1 MGMVRLEIHGNLT
14 RDPEKGETRNGR
26 PVTNFTVACNQ
37 YRGKDNPDKTFY
49 VRVSAF
55 GALADTVAA
64 CFKKGQGI
72 ICWGPADLHAWNDRN
87 DNTARAAFEMT
98 LDEWDFAGS
107 VRRDDGDG
115 EAAAAPE
122 TAPERPAEM
131 VESDDDE
138 LPF

>member
-64 CFKKGQGI
+64 HFRKGQGI

-98 LDEWDFAGS
+98 LDGWDFAGS
-107 VRRDDGDG
+107 ARKDDA
-115 EAAAAPE
+115 EAAN
-122 TAPERPAEM
+122 TEM
-131 VESDDDE
+131 TEEDDE
-138 LPF
+138 DLPFS

>member
-14 RDPEKGETRNGR
+14 RDPERGETRNGR

-72 ICWGPADLHAWNDRN
+72 ICWGPADIHAWNDRN
-87 DNTARAAFEMT
+87 DNSARAAFELT
-98 LDEWDFAGS
+98 LEGWDFAGS
-107 VRRDDGDG
+107 APKAGEG
-115 EAAAAPE
+115 EAAPAAAPE
-122 TAPERPAEM
+122 KPTEM
-131 VESDDDE
+131 QEEDDE
-138 LPF
+138 DLPFS